1 MSLEAETKPAGDDSH
16 SEAVPKTG
24 WSWKKIVT
32 LIVLAFAAHLAFL
45 FIFGAKKNPT
55 PRVVT
60 AAPQFELATGDPE
73 LIALD
78 DPTLF
83 ALPHIEDF
91 APAVWRNMPDIAQPS
106 FRWTEPPPFLPP
118 PAESLGATFNVF
130 MQTNRFV
137 QAQFNLKPEPILSA
151 PDVPVI
157 SMLPTVST
165 VRVGLNLAHR
175 NLLEAISVPT
185 LTNNDVIAPSRVQ
198 VLVDTNG
205 WVVSDVL
212 LGSSDYDKA
221 DQLALALARA
231 ARFAPANQLMFGDL
245 IFHWHT
251 VPEPAGTN
259 HTPSNAP

>member
-1 MSLEAETKPAGDDSH
+1 MSLEVETKPPGGDWRSDAAP
-16 SEAVPKTG
+16 EAG
-24 WSWKKIVT
+24 WSWKKIIV
-32 LIVLAFAAHLAFL
+32 LIALAFAAHLAFL
-45 FIFGAKKNPT
+45 FIFGAKKNPA

-60 AAPQFELATGDPE
+60 DAPQFELATGDPE

-106 FRWTEPPPFLPP
+106 FRWTEAPPFLSPP
-118 PAESLGATFNVF
+118 DETLGAAFSAY

-165 VRVGLNLAHR
+165 MRAGLNLAHR
-175 NLLEAISVPT
+175 NLLDAISVPT

-221 DQLALALARA
+221 DQLALALARS

-259 HTPSNAP
+259 RTSTNTP